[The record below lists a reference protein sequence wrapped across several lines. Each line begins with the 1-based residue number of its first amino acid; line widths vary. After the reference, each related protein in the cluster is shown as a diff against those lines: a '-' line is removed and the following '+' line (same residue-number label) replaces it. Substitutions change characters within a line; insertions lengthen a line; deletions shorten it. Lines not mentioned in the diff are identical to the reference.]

1 MALIIVSGYFDPL
14 HVGHLEY
21 IKMSRQYSD
30 CERLLAILN
39 NDKQCELKKGKSFM
53 NEDERKII
61 LESIRYVD
69 KVIMSID
76 EDRSVCKTLS
86 MIKNMFP
93 NKELIFANGG
103 DAKKENCMEEQV
115 CMKLG
120 IKTLYGLGEKI
131 QSSSWLTGIKEK
143 NS

>member
-1 MALIIVSGYFDPL
+1 MVLIIVSGYFDPL

-21 IKMSRQYSD
+21 IKMSRQYVC
-30 CERLLAILN
+30 CEGLLAILN

-53 NEDERKII
+53 KENERKII
-61 LESIRYVD
+61 LESIRYID

-76 EDRSVCKTLS
+76 EDRTVCKTLA

-93 NKELIFANGG
+93 NKELIFSNGG
-103 DAKKENCMEEQV
+103 DAKKENCREEQV
-115 CMKLG
+115 CRELG